1 MYRKQGSDPKRI
13 CFYLNG
19 EQAPLQAIIKI
30 HMFWILTKLSLL
42 LIWNLLGYLNSF
54 SLIANTIAAPSRR
67 HSSEDTKF
75 IRSEVQRLLD
85 ADIVEPA
92 RSPWRAQV
100 LVVKQGEKKRLV
112 IDYSVTINRFT
123 LLDAYPLPNIEDLVN
138 RIARDKYLALLTF
151 DWRITKCPC

>member
-54 SLIANTIAAPSRR
+54 SLIANPS
-67 HSSEDTKF
+67 
-75 IRSEVQRLLD
+75 LL
-85 ADIVEPA
+85 
-92 RSPWRAQV
+92 
-100 LVVKQGEKKRLV
+100 
-112 IDYSVTINRFT
+112 
-123 LLDAYPLPNIEDLVN
+123 PLGD
-138 RIARDKYLALLTF
+138 IARKIQSLSDL
-151 DWRITKCPC
+151 KCND